1 MYGGN
6 EIKGLFLLILAI
18 GGGYTA
24 ETLGCKTQKLL
35 SSNMYVKHMI
45 SLFILFF
52 SISIF
57 DTGEVKHPFDI
68 FKSALGIYLLFI
80 CFTKM
85 DIRFTIIVFLLM
97 AGNYVLNLYIN
108 YLRENQPEEIP
119 QQVLL
124 EKIKVNIY
132 KLIILLIVV
141 GFVMYFKKQYTEH
154 SKDWSTK
161 KFLFGVRKCASM

>member
-108 YLRENQPEEIP
+108 YLQENQPEEIP

-154 SKDWSTK
+154 SKNWSTK
-161 KFLFGVRKCASM
+161 KFLFGVRKCDSM

>member
-1 MYGGN
+1 MY

-52 SISIF
+52 SISLF
-57 DTGEVKHPFDI
+57 DSGEIKHPLDI
-68 FKSALGIYLLFI
+68 LKSALGIYLLFL

-85 DIRFTIIVFLLM
+85 DIKFTMIVFLLLS
-97 AGNYVLNLYIN
+97 GNYVLTLYIN
-108 YLRENQPEEIP
+108 YLRENQLEETR
-119 QQVLL
+119 QLVL
-124 EKIKVNIY
+124 EKVKINMY

-141 GFVMYFKKQYTEH
+141 GFVMYFKKQYTDH
-154 SKDWSTK
+154 SKGWSTK
-161 KFLFGVRKCASM
+161 KFLFGVRKCDSM

>member
-1 MYGGN
+1 MY

-35 SSNMYVKHMI
+35 SSNMYVKHMV

-52 SISIF
+52 SISLF
-57 DTGEVKHPFDI
+57 DTGEIKHPFDI
-68 FKSALGIYLLFI
+68 FKSSLGIYLLFI

-85 DIRFTIIVFLLM
+85 DIRFTIIVFSLL
-97 AGNYVLNLYIN
+97 AGNYIFNLYIN
-108 YLRENQPEEIP
+108 YLQENQLEEIH
-119 QQVLL
+119 QLVLL
-124 EKIKVNIY
+124 KKITVNIY

-154 SKDWSTK
+154 SKDWSTN
-161 KFLFGVRKCASM
+161 KFLFGVRKCDSM

>member
-1 MYGGN
+1 MYGGD

-52 SISIF
+52 SISVF
-57 DTGEVKHPFDI
+57 DTGEIKHPFEI
-68 FKSALGIYLLFI
+68 FKSALGIYLLFV

-85 DIRFTIIVFLLM
+85 DIRLTMIVFLLM

-108 YLRENQPEEIP
+108 YLREHQLEEIHKRI
-119 QQVLL
+119 LL

-132 KLIILLIVV
+132 KLIVILILV
-141 GFVMYFKKQYTEH
+141 GFVMYFKKQYTDH
-154 SKDWSTK
+154 SKGWSTK
-161 KFLFGVRKCASM
+161 KFLFGVRKCDSL

>member
-108 YLRENQPEEIP
+108 YLQENQPEEIP

-132 KLIILLIVV
+132 KLIILLIVI

-154 SKDWSTK
+154 SKNWSTK
-161 KFLFGVRKCASM
+161 KFLFGVRKCDSM

>member
-1 MYGGN
+1 MYDGN

-52 SISIF
+52 SISLF
-57 DTGEVKHPFDI
+57 DTGEVKHPIDI
-68 FKSALGIYLLFI
+68 FKSALGIYLLFL

-85 DIRFTIIVFLLM
+85 DIRLTAIVFLLM

-108 YLRENQPEEIP
+108 YLIENQPEEIH

-124 EKIKVNIY
+124 GKIKVNIY

-154 SKDWSTK
+154 SKGWSTK
-161 KFLFGVRKCASM
+161 KFLFGVRKCDSM

>member
-35 SSNMYVKHMI
+35 SNNMYVKHMI

-85 DIRFTIIVFLLM
+85 DIRFTAIVFLLM

-132 KLIILLIVV
+132 KLIILLIVI

-154 SKDWSTK
+154 SKNWSTK
-161 KFLFGVRKCASM
+161 KFLFGVRKCDSM

>member
-108 YLRENQPEEIP
+108 YLQENKPEEIP

-132 KLIILLIVV
+132 KLIILLIVI

-154 SKDWSTK
+154 SKNWSTK
-161 KFLFGVRKCASM
+161 KFLFGVRKCDSM

>member
-108 YLRENQPEEIP
+108 YLQENKSEEIP

-154 SKDWSTK
+154 SKNWSTK
-161 KFLFGVRKCASM
+161 KFLFGVRKCDSM

>member
-1 MYGGN
+1 MYDGN

-52 SISIF
+52 SISLF
-57 DTGEVKHPFDI
+57 DTGEVKHPIDI
-68 FKSALGIYLLFI
+68 FKSALGIYLLFL

-85 DIRFTIIVFLLM
+85 DIRLTAIVFLLM

-108 YLRENQPEEIP
+108 YLIENQPEEIH

-132 KLIILLIVV
+132 KLIVILIIV
-141 GFVMYFKKQYTEH
+141 GFVMYFKKQYTDH
-154 SKDWSTK
+154 SKGWSTK
-161 KFLFGVRKCASM
+161 KFLFGVRKCDSL

>member
-1 MYGGN
+1 MYDGN

-52 SISIF
+52 SISLF
-57 DTGEVKHPFDI
+57 DTGEVKHPIDI
-68 FKSALGIYLLFI
+68 FKSALGIYLLFL
-80 CFTKM
+80 CYTKM
-85 DIRFTIIVFLLM
+85 DIRLTAIVFLLM

-108 YLRENQPEEIP
+108 YLIENQPEEIH

-154 SKDWSTK
+154 SKGWSTK
-161 KFLFGVRKCASM
+161 KFLFGVRKCDSM

>member
-108 YLRENQPEEIP
+108 YLQENKPEEIP

-154 SKDWSTK
+154 SKNWSTK
-161 KFLFGVRKCASM
+161 KFLFGVRKCDSM

>member
-1 MYGGN
+1 MY

-52 SISIF
+52 FFFLF
-57 DTGEVKHPFDI
+57 DSGEIKHPLDI
-68 FKSALGIYLLFI
+68 LKSALGIYLLFL

-85 DIRFTIIVFLLM
+85 DIKFTMIVFLLL
-97 AGNYVLNLYIN
+97 AGNYVLTLYIN
-108 YLRENQPEEIP
+108 YLRENQLEETR
-119 QQVLL
+119 QLVL
-124 EKIKVNIY
+124 EKVKINMY

-141 GFVMYFKKQYTEH
+141 GFVMYFKKQYTDH
-154 SKDWSTK
+154 SKGWSTK
-161 KFLFGVRKCASM
+161 KFLFGVRKCDSM